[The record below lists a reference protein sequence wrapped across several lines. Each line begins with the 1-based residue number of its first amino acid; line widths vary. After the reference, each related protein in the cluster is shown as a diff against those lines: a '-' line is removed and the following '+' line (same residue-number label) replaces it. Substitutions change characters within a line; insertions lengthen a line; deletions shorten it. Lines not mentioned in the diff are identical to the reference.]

1 MKKPFILDILLIAS
15 LGIICV
21 AAMSLSNLANKN
33 RVLNEELKYQKNVI
47 KDLYEENEILQ
58 EIVQDRESEITY
70 WGMKYDSIKQLK

>member
-21 AAMSLSNLANKN
+21 EAMSLSNLANKN

-47 KDLYEENEILQ
+47 KDLYEENETLQ

-70 WGMKYDSIKQLK
+70 WGMKYDSIKHIK